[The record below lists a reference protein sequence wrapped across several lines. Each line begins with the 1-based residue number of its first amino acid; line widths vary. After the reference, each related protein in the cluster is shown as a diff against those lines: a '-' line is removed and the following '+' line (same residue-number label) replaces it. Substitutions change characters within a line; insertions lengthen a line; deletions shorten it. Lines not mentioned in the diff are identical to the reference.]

1 MSCDV
6 VPGGL
11 STDLKER
18 VMLSQN
24 NVVKN
29 IADVL
34 LQRVRIEGGVVYKL
48 LCRNHK
54 KYGDFS
60 AEVTLELINVYISK
74 Q

>member
-1 MSCDV
+1 MSCDLVMSFDV

-48 LCRNHK
+48 LCRNMVNSLLK
-54 KYGDFS
+54 S
-60 AEVTLELINVYISK
+60 L
-74 Q
+74 

>member
-1 MSCDV
+1 MWFHV
-6 VPGGL
+6 AGGL

-34 LQRVRIEGGVVYKL
+34 LQRVRIEGERGEGGGGVAKSIY
-48 LCRNHK
+48 
-54 KYGDFS
+54 
-60 AEVTLELINVYISK
+60 T
-74 Q
+74 

>member
-1 MSCDV
+1 M

-11 STDLKER
+11 SADLKER

-34 LQRVRIEGGVVYKL
+34 LQRVRIEGEVVHKL
-48 LCRNHK
+48 LYRNHK

-60 AEVTLELINVYISK
+60 TENVSSHFRGY
-74 Q
+74 